1 MLGETSL
8 HISLWRETDTSFC
21 FVSLSIFSTNLNKS
35 VIKFLIFHS
44 KSQAGSC
51 IILIGKIY
59 FSAWNLCNKG
69 WQNIILQGINLSS
82 WLQLWWLWESFN
94 VQTQYFPTIFSQE
107 RGYVLVLPWNTCL
120 LESGEVLF
128 AIEIANIKFSE
139 LFAATNE
146 VSRFNHPPF
155 AVQNRSNEII
165 IASSFSSPCNPARR
179 YVRG

>member
-59 FSAWNLCNKG
+59 FSAWNLCKKG

-94 VQTQYFPTIFSQE
+94 VLTQYFRKKE
-107 RGYVLVLPWNTCL
+107 AMYLPWNTCL
-120 LESGEVLF
+120 LESGEILF
-128 AIEIANIKFSE
+128 TIEIANIKFSE

-146 VSRFNHPPF
+146 VSRFSHPPF

>member
-1 MLGETSL
+1 MIQQFTWNTWILAGKKVSYRDHNKNKPKIDFYKKLGCYLMLGETSL
-8 HISLWRETDTSFC
+8 HILLWRETDTSFC

-59 FSAWNLCNKG
+59 FSAWNLCKKG

-94 VQTQYFPTIFSQE
+94 VLTQYFRKKE
-107 RGYVLVLPWNTCL
+107 AMY
-120 LESGEVLF
+120 
-128 AIEIANIKFSE
+128 
-139 LFAATNE
+139 
-146 VSRFNHPPF
+146 
-155 AVQNRSNEII
+155 
-165 IASSFSSPCNPARR
+165 
-179 YVRG
+179 